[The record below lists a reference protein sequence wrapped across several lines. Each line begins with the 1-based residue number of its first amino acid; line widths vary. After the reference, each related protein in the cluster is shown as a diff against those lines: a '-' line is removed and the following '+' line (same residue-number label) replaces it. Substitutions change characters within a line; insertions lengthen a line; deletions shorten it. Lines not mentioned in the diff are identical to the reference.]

1 MQKYIKVLL
10 GIILLASTLMLTNC
24 DSPLSDEPLNDPSKI
39 SPTLTIERTYDNSKA
54 LNGEAIAYLWDKNFN
69 LVKIKDG
76 GVSVNSTALTLEYLI
91 TGGPY
96 YETSGDYLVYLNTNY
111 TMTVEMSNGD
121 TYDSQVRTQFQD
133 LHTFNIPATFSH
145 TDSIQ
150 VTWEQVILSDSLWI
164 EFSYDDDSGAG
175 LVNVGIP
182 RDSVDTGSY
191 TIPHEN
197 FDQLEG
203 KTVEAKLISEK
214 FGTANTHFKAGAT
227 ISSQFAVI
235 QECQV
240 N

>member
-10 GIILLASTLMLTNC
+10 GIVLLASTLMLTNC

-54 LNGEAIAYLWDKNFN
+54 LKGEAIAYLWDKNFN

-76 GVSVNSTALTLEYLI
+76 GVSVNSTALTLGYLI

-96 YETSGDYLVYLNTNY
+96 YETSGDYEINQYTNY
-111 TMTVEMSNGD
+111 TITVEMSNGD

-150 VTWEQVILSDSLWI
+150 VTWADIIIDHSMWI
-164 EFSYDDDSGAG
+164 EFSYGDDSGAG
-175 LVNVGIP
+175 FINVDVP
-182 RDSVDTGSY
+182 EDSVGTGSF
-191 TIPHEN
+191 TIPSDN
-197 FDQLEG
+197 FTTLAG
-203 KTVEAKLISEK
+203 KTVQAELVSEK
-214 FGTANTHFKAGAT
+214 FGTANEHFKTGAL
-227 ISSQFAVI
+227 ISSKFAVI
-235 QECQV
+235 QECQI